1 MNTGLTVILGSGY
14 AGLGYASVDSN
25 VLILEETESVG
36 SDFHSCLRPAI
47 GRWEAKNKSTQA
59 LASFLKERGIDSGDK
74 LDTLRLAT
82 GICRYAQDQSWGRK
96 IRLDAQVVS
105 VSAVKGGYEV
115 EYRTNTGIHNVKA
128 SRVLDVTGKRVSC
141 RKAASVQEKRL
152 HVVFSTNYPDFDQQ
166 LLKAYKRILLTP
178 GFLAGEWTASFCF
191 DPDVTLPEARMIIE
205 QAWSEAFPE
214 GQVLIDAVGFDFDV
228 IARPCGDGVGTWIEP
243 HGFASPLE
251 AFDAGVALAQEVGRE

>member
-82 GICRYAQDQSWGRK
+82 GICRYAQDQNWGIK

-105 VSAVKGGYEV
+105 VSPMEGGFEV
-115 EYRTNTGIHNVKA
+115 VYRTNTGLHTVTA
-128 SRVLDVTGKRVSC
+128 ARVLDTTGKRVSC
-141 RKAASVQEKRL
+141 RKAALVQEKRL
-152 HVVFSTNYPDFDQQ
+152 HVVFSTDYPDFFQQ
-166 LLKAYKRILLTP
+166 LLNAYEKIRFAP
-178 GFLAGEWTASFCF
+178 GFSSGEWTASFCF
-191 DPDVTLPEARMIIE
+191 DPQVTLPEARMMIE
-205 QAWSEAFPE
+205 QAWSIAFPE

-228 IARPCGDGVGTWIEP
+228 VADSCGDGVGLWLDP
-243 HGFASPLE
+243 HQYGSPLE
-251 AFDAGVALAQEVGRE
+251 AFDAGAALAQEVGR